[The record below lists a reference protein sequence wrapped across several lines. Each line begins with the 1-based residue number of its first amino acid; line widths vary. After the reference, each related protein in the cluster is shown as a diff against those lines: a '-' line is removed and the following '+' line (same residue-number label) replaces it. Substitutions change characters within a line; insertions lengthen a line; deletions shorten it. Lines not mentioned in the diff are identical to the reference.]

1 MKKNRKQILGH
12 HVTRERKRGRIF
24 VGADGRLDYSV
35 STVVILSSLLALLG
49 DKNLLKVN
57 KKL

>member
-1 MKKNRKQILGH
+1 MPKNRKQISGH
-12 HVTRERKRGRIF
+12 HVTRERKRGSIF
-24 VGADGRLDYSV
+24 VGSDDRLDYSV
-35 STVVILSSLLALLG
+35 PTVVILSSLLALLG